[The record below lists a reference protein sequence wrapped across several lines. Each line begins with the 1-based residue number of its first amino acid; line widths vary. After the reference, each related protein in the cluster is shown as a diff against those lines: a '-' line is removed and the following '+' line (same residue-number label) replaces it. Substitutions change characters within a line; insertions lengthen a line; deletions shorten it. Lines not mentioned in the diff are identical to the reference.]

1 MKSQLL
7 TLLLPAS
14 LLAFATAAQAADDC
28 ANAQTQAEINACIGG
43 AYKASDKQLNDLY
56 GQYRQRLDAGQKK
69 ALTAAQKAWLN
80 YRDLSCQFETAGA
93 KGGSGYPMAYNSCL
107 TAMTDNRTKELQA
120 LSDCQEGDFN
130 CPAPKP

>member
-1 MKSQLL
+1 MKSLSFL
-7 TLLLPAS
+7 LLLPAS
-14 LLAFATAAQAADDC
+14 QLVFSAAAQAAADC
-28 ANAQTQAEINACIGG
+28 ADAQTQAEINACTGA
-43 AYKASDKQLNDLY
+43 AYKASDKRLNDLY

-93 KGGSGYPMAYNSCL
+93 KGGSGYPMAYNNCL
-107 TAMTDNRTKELQA
+107 KVMTDNRIKELQV

>member
-1 MKSQLL
+1 MKA
-7 TLLLPAS
+7 LLLS
-14 LLAFATAAQAADDC
+14 LPLLVLSAAALADDF
-28 ANAQTQAEINACIGG
+28 AHAQTQAEINACTGA
-43 AYKASDKQLNDLY
+43 AYKASDKRLNDLY

-93 KGGSGYPMAYNSCL
+93 KGGSGYPMAYSNCL
-107 TAMTDNRTKELQA
+107 KAMTENRIKELQT

-130 CPAPKP
+130 CPAPRP